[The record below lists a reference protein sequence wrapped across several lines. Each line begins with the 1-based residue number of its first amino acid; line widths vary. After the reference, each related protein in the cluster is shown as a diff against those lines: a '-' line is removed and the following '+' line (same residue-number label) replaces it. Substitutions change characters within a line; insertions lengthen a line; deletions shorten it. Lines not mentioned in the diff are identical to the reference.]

1 MASAQLSIDPYNI
14 IIAGVGGQGN
24 VVLSRILG
32 NMLSRRGY
40 FITVGESFGGTQ
52 RGGSVMSHLRVSARS
67 IWSPLIPKGRADMV
81 IALEPSEGIRVLA
94 HYGNPKVKILSNTRA
109 IHPVG
114 VIAGE
119 LQYPSIEEIK
129 KSAHELASD
138 AWFIDATD
146 EALRLGNPILGN
158 IIMLGAFSGL
168 SALPLEKES
177 FREVILE
184 MMPEDKLDMNLK
196 AYELGAEMLKRVVLD
211 TTSRD
216 KTDSGAMNA
225 I

>member
-1 MASAQLSIDPYNI
+1 MGSPQLSKDPYNI
-14 IIAGVGGQGN
+14 IITGVGGQGN

-40 FITVGESFGGTQ
+40 FITIGETFGGTQ

-67 IWSPLIPKGRADMV
+67 SWSPLIPKGRADMV
-81 IALEPSEGIRVLA
+81 IALEPTEGIRVLA
-94 HYGNPKVKILSNTRA
+94 NYGNPQVKILSNSRA

-119 LQYPSIEEIK
+119 MKYPSMEEIK
-129 KSAHELASD
+129 KSAGELASD

-146 EALRLGNPILGN
+146 EALKLDNPVLGN
-158 IIMLGAFSGL
+158 IIMLGAFSSL
-168 SALPLEKES
+168 SALPLEIEN

-184 MMPEDKLDMNLK
+184 MMPEDKLDINLK
-196 AYELGAEMLKRVVLD
+196 AYELGGDMLKRVVLQE
-211 TTSRD
+211 S
-216 KTDSGAMNA
+216 A
-225 I
+225 

>member
-129 KSAHELASD
+129 
-138 AWFIDATD
+138 
-146 EALRLGNPILGN
+146 NLGN